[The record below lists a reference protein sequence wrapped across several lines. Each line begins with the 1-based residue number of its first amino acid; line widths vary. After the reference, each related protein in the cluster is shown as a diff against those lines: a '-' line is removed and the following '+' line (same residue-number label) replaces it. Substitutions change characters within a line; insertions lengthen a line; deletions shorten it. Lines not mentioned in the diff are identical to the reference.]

1 MKTIELKKIV
11 SVLFMFSIVAC
22 NDSFSQDDFW
32 QGVNNTERKWEEQI
46 HYAMTNKTRSGSG
59 SLVLTSCEE
68 KNTITS
74 NIELEEAVELI
85 FADNSNIAIQNPI
98 DYSFVII
105 PIGQIS
111 NISYDFT
118 ELKEKVLILGND
130 KLSDGKNLRLLELEW
145 VYNDSTYSSRAL
157 VADEDGILFETI
169 GYFVAIKEKENGKAI
184 KRMKTR
190 SENGNNDSWDDS
202 WDDSD
207 DNSGNAPTDNPTS
220 PSESSETKHFEKS
233 DYALNVFFMKIY
245 SYEITCSSTFNS
257 KGVLTHR
264 TTNATSEHIAGH
276 QCSAEIRTISG
287 TIDTD
292 TYHEFAWGY
301 QHGSNITI
309 SLSWNGM
316 GYSVGGGGTSGVG
329 SQTHRKG

>member
-11 SVLFMFSIVAC
+11 FVLFLFPIVAC
-22 NDSFSQDDFW
+22 NDSFSQDVFW

-74 NIELEEAVELI
+74 NVELEEAVELI
-85 FADNSNIAIQNPI
+85 FADDSNIAIQNPI
-98 DYSFVII
+98 DYSFVIS
-105 PIGQIS
+105 QIS
-111 NISYDFT
+111 NVSYDFT
-118 ELKEKVLILGND
+118 ELKEEVLILGNE
-130 KLSDGKNLRLLELEW
+130 KLSEGKNLRLLELEW
-145 VYNDSTYSSRAL
+145 TYKDSTYSSRAL
-157 VADEDGILFETI
+157 VTDEDGILFETI
-169 GYFVAIKEKENGKAI
+169 GYFVAIKEKENSKAT

-190 SENGNNDSWDDS
+190 SENGNNNSWDNS
-202 WDDSD
+202 WDGDSD

-220 PSESSETKHFEKS
+220 PSESSETKYFEKS
-233 DYALNVFFMKIY
+233 DYSLNILFMKIY

-264 TTNATSEHIAGH
+264 TTNAKSESIPGH

-316 GYSVGGGGTSGVG
+316 GYSVSGGGTSEVG
-329 SQTHRKG
+329 SDIHRKG